1 MQTIEK
7 TILANLIHNEQ
18 YTRKVLPFIKGDY
31 FSDRTERTVFEEIQ
45 KFVDKYND
53 LPNQNALEVE
63 LDSRKDLN
71 EEDYKRVL
79 SVVTELKKDDNVIF
93 DWLVETTEDFCKDK
107 AVYNAIV
114 DGIAIIDGKDKKRGV
129 DALPSILTDALA
141 VGFDNRVGHDY
152 LHDTDARFEFYHKIE
167 EKIPFDLEFFNRI
180 TKGGLPQ
187 KTLNIALAGT
197 GVGKSLFMCHMAAN
211 CLSQGRSVLYIT
223 LEMAEE
229 RIAERIDA
237 NLMNISIDDLH
248 KLAKQMFDDKI
259 NSIAQKTNGKLVIK
273 EYPTASAH
281 SNHFRGLIK
290 ELAIKKSFKPD
301 IIFIDYLNICASSR
315 FKALIKELAI
325 KKSFKPDIIFI
336 DYLNICASSRF
347 KANGN
352 VNSYMYIKA
361 IAEELRGLAVETN
374 VPIMSATQTTRSGF
388 SNSDVGLEDTSES
401 FGLPATADLMF
412 ALISNEELDELNQI
426 AVKQLKNRYNDP
438 TTNKRFV
445 IGIDR
450 AKMKLYDVEGAEQ
463 EGLAD
468 SNQETFAEPVFD
480 STDFGEDWKI

>member
-1 MQTIEK
+1 MTQTIER
-7 TILANLIHNEQ
+7 TTLGQLLTNED
-18 YTRKVLPFIKGDY
+18 YARKVMPHMKSVY
-31 FSDRTERTVFEEIQ
+31 FGDRTERTVFEEIQ
-45 KFVDKYND
+45 KFVEKYNA
-53 LPNQNALEVE
+53 LPTKDTLEIE
-63 LDSRKDLN
+63 IDTRRDLN
-71 EEDYKRVL
+71 EDDIKRVL
-79 SVVTELKKDDNVIF
+79 TVVKELSVDTDVNAE
-93 DWLVETTEDFCKDK
+93 WLIETTEKFCKDK

-114 DGIAIIDGKDKKRGV
+114 EGISIIDGKDKNR
-129 DALPSILTDALA
+129 DADAIPSILTTALA

-152 LHDTDARFEFYHKIE
+152 LLDSAERYEYYHTVE
-167 EKIPFDLEFFNRI
+167 EKIPFDLEFFNKI
-180 TKGGLPQ
+180 TKGGLPP

-197 GVGKSLFMCHMAAN
+197 GVGKSLFMCHVAAN
-211 CLSQGRSVLYIT
+211 CMSQGKNVLYIT

-237 NLMNISIDDLH
+237 NMMNISMEDLH
-248 KLAKQMFDDKI
+248 DLPKNMFDDKI
-259 NSIAQKTNGKLVIK
+259 QKIIAKTTGQLIVK

-290 ELAIKKSFKPD
+290 ELAIKKTFKPD

-315 FKALIKELAI
+315 FKGGA
-325 KKSFKPDIIFI
+325 
-336 DYLNICASSRF
+336 
-347 KANGN
+347 N
-352 VNSYMYIKA
+352 VNSYTMVKS

-412 ALISNEELDELNQI
+412 ALISNEELDALNQI

-438 TTNKRFV
+438 TVNKRFV

-450 AKMKLYDVEGAEQ
+450 AKMRLFDVKLSEQQSLQDANQTGDVPEAF
-463 EGLAD
+463 
-468 SNQETFAEPVFD
+468 SEPVFD
-480 STDFGEDWKI
+480 KTDFGGFTV